1 MARKRI
7 ATTRWDVV
15 HHLQTDE
22 QVAAYLEAV
31 LEDGD
36 PRLIVAA
43 IGDIARAKGMMQLAR
58 ETGLTR
64 EGLYKA
70 FGPNGNP
77 SFATVVKVARSL
89 GVRLSAQPAV
99 WPAAKRTKRAA

>member
-1 MARKRI
+1 MGIGTADH
-7 ATTRWDVV
+7 A
-15 HHLQTDE
+15 QNE
-22 QVAAYLEAV
+22 QVAGYLEAV

-64 EGLYKA
+64 EGLYNA
-70 FGPNGNP
+70 FGSNGNP

-89 GVRLSAQPAV
+89 GVRFSARSAV
-99 WPAAKRTKRAA
+99 SPAAKRAKRAA